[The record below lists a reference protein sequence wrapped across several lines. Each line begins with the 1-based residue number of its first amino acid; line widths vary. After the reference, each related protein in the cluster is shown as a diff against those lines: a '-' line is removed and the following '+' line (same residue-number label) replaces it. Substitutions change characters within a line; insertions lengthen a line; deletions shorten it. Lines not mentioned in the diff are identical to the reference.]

1 MFSTYL
7 KACPRFERDNQTISS
22 SPLPVSLREPDQV
35 GISSHRAS
43 SPHGAKSIQHPNCRA
58 KQMRPGSSLESSAS
72 FYQRALAFLGP
83 GRVTVSP
90 VDILQTPLSSLWVSD
105 CIHTLSLPPWRNITL
120 KSECPF
126 CRSLIKSALPS

>member
-7 KACPRFERDNQTISS
+7 KACPRFERDSQTISS

-72 FYQRALAFLGP
+72 FYERTLASLAQAGSQLVQWVFYKLYFTVFTVGERLHSHTVPTTLEKHYVQVRVSFL
-83 GRVTVSP
+83 
-90 VDILQTPLSSLWVSD
+90 PL
-105 CIHTLSLPPWRNITL
+105 IN
-120 KSECPF
+120 KECF
-126 CRSLIKSALPS
+126 A